1 MIDELFENAKQTVG
15 TITGRTSITTHYLK
29 SVVYTSS
36 KGYRGRSR
44 FREASREVTESPQQ
58 TDLYP
63 FKNSSRE

>member
-15 TITGRTSITTHYLK
+15 TKTARTSITHYLK
-29 SVVYTSS
+29 SVVYTSC